1 LSPCKCDKKLPF
13 KQCPRNVLSIV
24 SEKSPTYKS
33 AITKKSI
40 PRKII
45 DRGEK
50 KEKKIAVFFDKINAR
65 KHFKSLQLL
74 HKNSPD

>member
-1 LSPCKCDKKLPF
+1 MFSALSP
-13 KQCPRNVLSIV
+13 
-24 SEKSPTYKS
+24 EKSPTYKS

-74 HKNSPD
+74 HKNSPY